1 MSHVALLSF
10 SGLRV
15 REPEL
20 AELGVQLPGLSARAA
35 AIGQLPSLG
44 LLTLAGMLP
53 DEWTCSYREVSH
65 VDHDLI
71 QSIVRESPTL
81 VAMSALSASVQQAYL
96 LAGKLRGEGLQCAL
110 GGLHA
115 TTCPAEADAHFDA
128 VCMGEGELVW
138 LQILADARAGKLQP
152 RYSAVRTANELPW
165 PVPRFDL
172 VADRPV
178 VRWTIQ
184 TQRGCPLACE
194 FCAASRLISRFREKP
209 ADQLRRELAAIRCH
223 DPNPTLELADD
234 NTFSGQCDPEP
245 VLSALADTEARYFT
259 EVDWRIGERPALV
272 RAMAASGC
280 VQVLVGIE
288 SLVFRYPGMGDKAAA
303 LDRVLAALA
312 EIQDAG
318 IAVIGCF
325 IVGADG
331 ETRASLDRLL
341 QFLRRIALAD
351 VQVTLNTPFP
361 GTALRARLARQGRL
375 LEDRD
380 WSHYT
385 LFDVTFRPDQ
395 LKVCELETGYRELLR
410 SAFDEPETARR
421 AAIRRE
427 VWQRNPVLRGRAWL
441 PKPL

>member
-1 MSHVALLSF
+1 MPHVAFLSF

-15 REPEL
+15 REEQL
-20 AELGVQLPGLSARAA
+20 AELGVRLPGLSARAA

-53 DEWTCSYREVSH
+53 DDWTCSYREVTH
-65 VDHDLI
+65 VDVDLM
-71 QSIVRESPTL
+71 QSLVRERPQL
-81 VAMSALSASVQQAYL
+81 VAMSALTASVQQAYL
-96 LAGKLRGEGLQCAL
+96 LADKLRGEGLQCVL

-115 TTCPAEADAHFDA
+115 TACPAEAAAHFDA
-128 VCMGEGELVW
+128 VCMGEGELAW
-138 LQILADARAGKLQP
+138 PQILADTQAGKLKP
-152 RYSAVRTANELPW
+152 SYPAARTANELPW
-165 PVPRFDL
+165 TVPRFDL
-172 VADRPV
+172 LADRPV

-184 TQRGCPLACE
+184 TQRGCSLACE

-209 ADQLRRELAAIRCH
+209 AERLRRELAAIRQH
-223 DPNPTLELADD
+223 DSHPTIELADD
-234 NTFSGQCDPEP
+234 NTFSGQSDPEP
-245 VLSALADTEARYFT
+245 ILAALAEAGARYFT

-272 RAMAASGC
+272 RDMAASGC

-288 SLVFRYPGMGDKAAA
+288 SLVFRYPGMGDKAAG
-303 LDRVLAALA
+303 LERVLDALA
-312 EIQDAG
+312 AIQQAG

-341 QFLRRIALAD
+341 QFLRETELAD
-351 VQVTLNTPFP
+351 IQVTLHTPFP
-361 GTALRARLARQGRL
+361 GTALRARLAREGRL

-395 LKVCELETGYRELLR
+395 LTVAELETGYRELLR
-410 SAFDEPETARR
+410 SAFDEAETARR
-421 AAIRRE
+421 AAIRRD
-427 VWQRNPVLRGRAWL
+427 VWRRNPVLRGKAWL
-441 PKPL
+441 PTTL